1 MKIFN
6 RKNMIITSIL
16 ALVIGTTI
24 LSGCSNSTANKSS
37 SATANQV
44 NTSDKTAVATGKDT
58 DGDGIPDAAEKLLGT
73 NSYTADTNGDGIADK
88 VDKTP
93 LYTANPIKETST
105 AVLPVK
111 IKDIRVQDNVN
122 ATDHLEIALTNTGKV
137 DLKNFDCYFTE
148 VDTITKAKEGYYV
161 KLIGF
166 TLEAGT
172 TKTLHFDNK
181 NGDLS
186 GVITPISQAQTDK
199 ISQDNKNKDLHYNG
213 NTNGIY
219 GTSKNEVTFTGEIHA
234 KDYAPMGFSA
244 VKAKGT
250 AEVAD

>member
-6 RKNMIITSIL
+6 RKNMIIASIL
-16 ALVIGTTI
+16 VLVIGTTV
-24 LSGCSNSTANKSS
+24 LEGCANST
-37 SATANQV
+37 TNQG
-44 NTSDKTAVATGKDT
+44 NTSDKTAAASGKDT

-73 NSYTADTNGDGIADK
+73 NPYTADTNGDGIADK
-88 VDKTP
+88 LDKTP
-93 LYTANPIKETST
+93 LYTANPIKETKT
-105 AVLPVK
+105 TLLPVK

-137 DLKNFDCYFTE
+137 DLKNFDCYFTQ

-166 TLEAGT
+166 TLEAGA

-199 ISQDNKNKDLHYNG
+199 ISQDNKSGNLHYNG
-213 NTNGIY
+213 NINGIY
-219 GTSKNEVTFTGEIHA
+219 GTSKNEVTFTGQIHA
-234 KDYAPMGFSA
+234 KDYAPMNFSA